1 MNSFCRFLFFAVP
14 LVLSAEN
21 RIFNGSFEV
30 GAEGFVLERILRP
43 DTNADLTFTDPVPEK
58 DPSGNTVLRID
69 NPFAEKTTLHVRE
82 VPVPRGKKQVLR
94 FSAKVE
100 KNMNL
105 FVSARV
111 QYAKGSP
118 IWNRTFRIGPQWKTF
133 ELPFSVRPKEDGF
146 CSIAFRNDCEPA
158 ALFLDNLSLASE
170 GDSTESADPELAFR
184 LDRSCYV
191 KFKGLNPRFHVFFVF
206 SRFLNSF
213 LSFEDKNPP
222 SAISCSPFY
231 VKLFLLY
238 FSIKKSDTVIGGGL
252 IIIRSPTRMGPQL
265 VGVGLLCV

>member
-1 MNSFCRFLFFAVP
+1 MRLFGTFL
-14 LVLSAEN
+14 STSKR
-21 RIFNGSFEV
+21 RIFQVSMGSKFIFSKNSPR
-30 GAEGFVLERILRP
+30 A
-43 DTNADLTFTDPVPEK
+43 
-58 DPSGNTVLRID
+58 PSKSMQNFPPANHCLPYFQIKMCAIFR
-69 NPFAEKTTLHVRE
+69 TL
-82 VPVPRGKKQVLR
+82 
-94 FSAKVE
+94 
-100 KNMNL
+100 
-105 FVSARV
+105 
-111 QYAKGSP
+111 
-118 IWNRTFRIGPQWKTF
+118 
-133 ELPFSVRPKEDGF
+133 
-146 CSIAFRNDCEPA
+146 SIY
-158 ALFLDNLSLASE
+158 
-170 GDSTESADPELAFR
+170 
-184 LDRSCYV
+184 SCYV

>member
-1 MNSFCRFLFFAVP
+1 MPDKTIEAQIELREDIGIP
-14 LVLSAEN
+14 LTVELTGEN
-21 RIFNGSFEV
+21 
-30 GAEGFVLERILRP
+30 
-43 DTNADLTFTDPVPEK
+43 
-58 DPSGNTVLRID
+58 
-69 NPFAEKTTLHVRE
+69 VRE
-82 VPVPRGKKQVLR
+82 VRKIARSGGRDRVL
-94 FSAKVE
+94 FDGAKLADGRYTLKVRCE
-100 KNMNL
+100 KNG
-105 FVSARV
+105 R
-111 QYAKGSP
+111 
-118 IWNRTFRIGPQWKTF
+118 
-133 ELPFSVRPKEDGF
+133 
-146 CSIAFRNDCEPA
+146 
-158 ALFLDNLSLASE
+158 
-170 GDSTESADPELAFR
+170 ELAASVKIR
-184 LDRSCYV
+184 KLPYRKGEVWLDARGVTHVDGVPFLPYGWYGTHGKRKACYNSCYV

>member
-1 MNSFCRFLFFAVP
+1 MNISSISEFRIRARKIDRSLQNRILHSCLRRFL
-14 LVLSAEN
+14 
-21 RIFNGSFEV
+21 
-30 GAEGFVLERILRP
+30 
-43 DTNADLTFTDPVPEK
+43 
-58 DPSGNTVLRID
+58 
-69 NPFAEKTTLHVRE
+69 
-82 VPVPRGKKQVLR
+82 VPR
-94 FSAKVE
+94 
-100 KNMNL
+100 
-105 FVSARV
+105 
-111 QYAKGSP
+111 
-118 IWNRTFRIGPQWKTF
+118 
-133 ELPFSVRPKEDGF
+133 
-146 CSIAFRNDCEPA
+146 
-158 ALFLDNLSLASE
+158 
-170 GDSTESADPELAFR
+170 
-184 LDRSCYV
+184 YV

>member
-1 MNSFCRFLFFAVP
+1 MRVLFVVFAVAVVLDNVIDI
-14 LVLSAEN
+14 LVATSAAADEN
-21 RIFNGSFEV
+21 GACAHLFCLFHGEGDCVRGFQRGNDAFVAGEFE
-30 GAEGFVLERILRP
+30 EG
-43 DTNADLTFTDPVPEK
+43 
-58 DPSGNTVLRID
+58 ID
-69 NPFAEKTTLHVRE
+69 
-82 VPVPRGKKQVLR
+82 G
-94 FSAKVE
+94 
-100 KNMNL
+100 L
-105 FVSARV
+105 FVIGGHILNAADVFPESVFRSDGRIVESARDGV
-111 QYAKGSP
+111 D
-118 IWNRTFRIGPQWKTF
+118 RIGI
-133 ELPFSVRPKEDGF
+133 SVLILQH
-146 CSIAFRNDCEPA
+146 IAV
-158 ALFLDNLSLASE
+158 
-170 GDSTESADPELAFR
+170 ESVQS
-184 LDRSCYV
+184 SCYV

>member
-1 MNSFCRFLFFAVP
+1 MPENSGKGRFHPYSGGRRDP
-14 LVLSAEN
+14 L
-21 RIFNGSFEV
+21 EV
-30 GAEGFVLERILRP
+30 V
-43 DTNADLTFTDPVPEK
+43 TD
-58 DPSGNTVLRID
+58 I
-69 NPFAEKTTLHVRE
+69 
-82 VPVPRGKKQVLR
+82 
-94 FSAKVE
+94 
-100 KNMNL
+100 
-105 FVSARV
+105 
-111 QYAKGSP
+111 Y
-118 IWNRTFRIGPQWKTF
+118 
-133 ELPFSVRPKEDGF
+133 
-146 CSIAFRNDCEPA
+146 
-158 ALFLDNLSLASE
+158 
-170 GDSTESADPELAFR
+170 
-184 LDRSCYV
+184 SCYV